1 MQKEI
6 PSRKIL
12 LFDIDTIL
20 LRERLGSSYTNA
32 YRKIEDYYCSNDF
45 LHIQG
50 SGYETIKPMPKSE
63 VISLYKGL
71 LKKYPYLDGCI
82 RDIRFADITS
92 NWYNMSDIHETPEFD
107 GTEINKTIDNFT
119 KIDLS
124 SHDDFDIEL

>member
-32 YRKIEDYYCSNDF
+32 YKKIEDYYCSNDF
-45 LHIQG
+45 LHIQ
-50 SGYETIKPMPKSE
+50 
-63 VISLYKGL
+63 
-71 LKKYPYLDGCI
+71 
-82 RDIRFADITS
+82 FADITS

-107 GTEINKTIDNFT
+107 GTEINKTIDNFV

-124 SHDDFDIEL
+124 SHDDFDVEL